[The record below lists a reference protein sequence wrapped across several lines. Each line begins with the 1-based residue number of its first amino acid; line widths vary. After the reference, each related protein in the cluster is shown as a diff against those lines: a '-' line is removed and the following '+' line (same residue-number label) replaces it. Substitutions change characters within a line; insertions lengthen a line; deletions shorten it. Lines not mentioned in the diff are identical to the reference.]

1 MYHRKEENCF
11 FFHGNAID
19 SVKKPCM
26 TDFINNG
33 CRKVFGEPF
42 ERSESSMGVEVES
55 TGT

>member
-42 ERSESSMGVEVES
+42 ERSESSMGGEVES

>member
-1 MYHRKEENCF
+1 MYHRKEENF

-26 TDFINNG
+26 TDFING
-33 CRKVFGEPF
+33 YRKVFGEPF
-42 ERSESSMGVEVES
+42 ERSESSMGGEVES